1 MATTTMVSG
10 LGEAVSSYQP
20 KVLSSEQW
28 ARFSDDARSLVLQL
42 HNSSSHRAVQRLSHL
57 AAFLADVADT
67 EPNASLAQLL
77 ARDRVEGYLQRI
89 TGQVSEPVRAN
100 RQAALNNFLQVAAGR
115 APRQPARRKRETH
128 LAPYTEGEMIRMLA
142 AACADPAP
150 EADVF
155 ARSIGCVLAGA
166 ELPATDD
173 DTVEVHVEAGVIE
186 VDGHCW
192 VAPLG
197 MALPSDGSL
206 SRADLEA
213 ARAWA
218 KSRLRVSTDP
228 RRLNLTALTILAG
241 SAPALMMLLKPGVG
255 RDRLTAAAGAACRP
269 DADTVRTLLRGR

>member
-20 KVLSSEQW
+20 NVLSSEQW
-28 ARFSDDARSLVLQL
+28 ARFSDDAQSLVLQL
-42 HNSSSHRAVQRLSHL
+42 HNSTPHRAVQRLSHL

-67 EPNASLAQLL
+67 EPNASLSQLL
-77 ARDRVEGYLQRI
+77 ARDRVEGYLHRI
-89 TGQVSEPVRAN
+89 AGQVSEPVRAN

-115 APRQPARRKRETH
+115 TPRQPARRKRETH
-128 LAPYTEGEMIRMLA
+128 LAPYTEGELIRLMA

-166 ELPATDD
+166 ELPASQD
-173 DTVEVHVEAGVIE
+173 DTIEVHIDAGFIKVGEAR
-186 VDGHCW
+186 W

-197 MALPSDGSL
+197 MALPPGGSL
-206 SRADLEA
+206 NSTEVEA

-218 KSRLRVSTDP
+218 KSRLKASTDP

-241 SAPALMMLLKPGVG
+241 SAPALTMLSKPGVG

-269 DADTVRTLLRGR
+269 DPDTVRSLLRGR